1 MPLIINHEIILIT
14 TGPCSNPE
22 DIFTIDEWT
31 MQPKCIPHQYGK
43 TKRIFDVLPSS
54 NGGQTPMLR
63 QGSSGGLSSLADPR
77 MGKRNNMAH
86 RILGAQYSNRKNE
99 KAVEFLKWIRGF
111 L

>member
-1 MPLIINHEIILIT
+1 MISYEIILIT

-31 MQPKCIPHQYGK
+31 MQPKCIPHLYGK
-43 TKRIFDVLPSS
+43 IKRIFDVLPSS

-77 MGKRNNMAH
+77 MGKRNNMA
-86 RILGAQYSNRKNE
+86 AQYSKRKNE

>member
-43 TKRIFDVLPSS
+43 IKRIFDVLPSS

-77 MGKRNNMAH
+77 MGKRNNIAH
-86 RILGAQYSNRKNE
+86 RKLAAQYSNRKNE

>member
-1 MPLIINHEIILIT
+1 MI

-31 MQPKCIPHQYGK
+31 MQPKCIPYQYGK
-43 TKRIFDVLPSS
+43 IKRIFDVLPSS
-54 NGGQTPMLR
+54 NGGRAPTLR
-63 QGSSGGLSSLADPR
+63 QRGSGGLSSLADPR
-77 MGKRNNMAH
+77 MGKRNNNMATH
-86 RILGAQYSNRKNE
+86 QRFIQYSNRENE